1 MTALEPVVTGTG
13 GVGGVRMPWPRLRL
27 AVIAKA
33 MRGKSLRIFVM
44 V

>member
-1 MTALEPVVTGTG
+1 MTALE
-13 GVGGVRMPWPRLRL
+13 GVIMPWPRLRL